1 MDPRLLRHYNQELAY
16 LREMGAEFARQ
27 FPKIAGRLGM
37 EGIEVADPYVER
49 LMEGAAFL
57 AARVQLKL
65 DAEFPRFTQ
74 RLLEIV
80 YPNYLAPTPSMLVAQ
95 FRPQLSET
103 NLARGFT
110 IPRGSSMRSQAGQ
123 MSKGNGNACEF
134 RIAQDTTLWPLEITH
149 AEYFTFAPDLPLNKL
164 PLPQP
169 VKGGIRLKIKA
180 TAGLK
185 FNQLGLEQLRL
196 FFSGGDEIAYKLH
209 ELCLGAPLGVAVAP
223 AIEPW
228 PWHLFL
234 PARNIQP
241 VGYGDEQ
248 ALLPVDLRSFQGY
261 RLLQEYFV
269 FPQRFLFLD
278 IGGLGP
284 AVRKH
289 AGDELEIVLLFSRGE
304 AMLENV
310 VDKANFSL
318 FCAPAI
324 NLFPKRADRIHLS
337 DSVYEYHVVPDRT
350 QPMDFEV
357 FEVASVKGY
366 GVGSDSEQIFLP
378 FYAAYHTELQEKQAY
393 FTIQREPRLL
403 SVAQNRTG
411 SRSSYIGSE
420 VFLSLVDPEEAP
432 YSSGLRQLAITTLCT
447 NRDLVLQ
454 MPLGMGKTDFIL
466 DNAAPLEAIRCVK
479 GPSRPY
485 SPLWNGALAWQFV
498 SHLSLNYLSLMN
510 NGEREGAAALRQMLE
525 LYAVNSEAG
534 VKKQIEG
541 VRKLSVKPIVGRLP
555 TPGRITHG
563 RGLEI
568 ALHLEELAFQ
578 GNSAFLFG
586 SVMEQFFA
594 RYVSLNS
601 FTETVL
607 FSTER
612 AEFMRWR
619 PRCGTRPIL

>member
-16 LREMGAEFARQ
+16 LREMGSEFARQ

-49 LMEGAAFL
+49 LMEGVAFL

-80 YPNYLAPTPSMLVAQ
+80 YPNYLAPTPAMLVAQ
-95 FRPQLSET
+95 FHPQLSET
-103 NLARGFT
+103 NLAQGFT
-110 IPRGSSMRSQAGQ
+110 IPRGSSMRSEGG
-123 MSKGNGNACEF
+123 KGDATACEF
-134 RIAQDTTLWPLEITH
+134 RLAQDVTLWPLQIVH

-164 PLPQP
+164 PLTQP
-169 VKGGIRLKIKA
+169 VKGGVRLRIKT

-185 FNQLGLEQLRL
+185 FNQLSLDRLRL

-223 AIEPW
+223 AIQPW
-228 PWHLFL
+228 PWHQFL
-234 PARNIQP
+234 PPRSIQS

-248 ALLPVDLRSFQGY
+248 ALLPVNLRSFQGY
-261 RLLQEYFV
+261 RLLQEYFA
-269 FPQRFLFLD
+269 FPQRFLFFD
-278 IGGLGP
+278 IEGLGP
-284 AVRKH
+284 IVRKH
-289 AGDELEIVLLFSRGE
+289 AEDELEIVLLFSRGE

-310 VDKANFSL
+310 VDRDNFSL

-337 DSVYEYHVVPDRT
+337 DNTFDYHVIADRT
-350 QPMDFEV
+350 RPMDFEV
-357 FEVASVKGY
+357 FEVAGVTGY
-366 GVGSDSEQIFLP
+366 GVGSDSEQSFLP
-378 FYAAYHTELQEKQAY
+378 FYAAYHNEGDGRQRY
-393 FTIQREPRLL
+393 FTLQREPRLL
-403 SVAQNRTG
+403 SESQKRVGT
-411 SRSSYIGSE
+411 RSSYIGSE
-420 VFLSLVDPEEAP
+420 VFLSLVDAEAAP
-432 YSSGLRQLAITTLCT
+432 YSGDLRQLAITTSCT

-454 MPLGMGKTDFIL
+454 MPLGMGKTDFTL
-466 DNAAPLEAIRCVK
+466 DSAAPLEAIRCLK

-485 SPLWNGALAWQFV
+485 SPLWDGSLAWQFV

-510 NGEREGAAALRQMLE
+510 NSEHEGVAALREMLE
-525 LYAVNSEAG
+525 LYAMTSDSG
-534 VKKQIEG
+534 IKKQIEG
-541 VRKLSVKPIVGRLP
+541 VRNLSVKPIIGRLQ
-555 TPGRITHG
+555 TPGPITHG

-568 ALHLEELAFQ
+568 ALHVEELAFQ
-578 GNSAFLFG
+578 GSSAFLFG
-586 SVMEQFFA
+586 SVMEQFFT

-607 FSTER
+607 FSSER
-612 AEFMRWR
+612 GEIMHWR
-619 PRCGTRPIL
+619 PRCGARPIL

>member
-1 MDPRLLRHYNQELAY
+1 MDPRLLLHYNQELAY
-16 LREMGAEFARQ
+16 LREMGAEFAQQ

-49 LMEGAAFL
+49 LMEGVAFL

-80 YPNYLAPTPSMLVAQ
+80 YPNYLAPTPAMLIARFQ
-95 FRPQLSET
+95 PLLSET
-103 NLARGFT
+103 NLAQGFT
-110 IPRGSSMRSQAGQ
+110 IPRGSSMHSQPGKNDAT
-123 MSKGNGNACEF
+123 ACEF
-134 RIAQDTTLWPLEITH
+134 RLAQDTTLWPLEITR

-164 PLPQP
+164 PLSQP
-169 VKGGIRLKIKA
+169 IKGGVRLRIKT

-185 FNQLGLEQLRL
+185 FNELSLDRLRL
-196 FFSGGDEIAYKLH
+196 FLSGSDEVAYKLH
-209 ELCLGAPLGVAVAP
+209 ELCLGAPLGIAVAP
-223 AIEPW
+223 AMEPW
-228 PWHLFL
+228 PWHQFL

-241 VGYGDEQ
+241 VGYSDEH
-248 ALLPVDLRSFQGY
+248 ALLPVNLRSFQGY

-278 IGGLGP
+278 IEGLGP

-304 AMLENV
+304 TVLENV
-310 VDKANFSL
+310 VDRANFSL

-324 NLFPKRADRIHLS
+324 NLFNKRADRVHLT
-337 DSVYEYHVVPDRT
+337 DNTFEYHVVPDRT
-350 QPMDFEV
+350 RPMDFEV
-357 FEVASVKGY
+357 FEVTSVTGY
-366 GVGSDSEQIFLP
+366 GVGSDSERPFLP
-378 FYAAYHTELQEKQAY
+378 FYAAYHTESVGKQGY
-393 FTIQREPRLL
+393 FTLQREPRLL
-403 SVAQNRTG
+403 SVTQKRVGT
-411 SRSSYIGSE
+411 RSSYIGSE

-432 YSSGLRQLAITTLCT
+432 YSSDLRQLAITTLCT

-454 MPLGMGKTDFIL
+454 MPLGLGKTDFTL
-466 DNAAPLEAIRCVK
+466 DTAAPLEAIRCVK

-485 SPLWNGALAWQFV
+485 SPLWTGALAWQFV
-498 SHLSLNYLSLMN
+498 SHLSLNYLSLMDN
-510 NGEREGAAALRQMLE
+510 SEHEGAAALREMLE
-525 LYAVNSEAG
+525 LYAMTTDAG

-541 VRKLSVKPIVGRLP
+541 VRKLSVRPIIGRLP
-555 TPGRITHG
+555 SPGLITHG

-568 ALHLEELAFQ
+568 VLQLEELAFQ

-607 FSTER
+607 SSSER
-612 AEFMRWR
+612 GEIMRWR

>member
-1 MDPRLLRHYNQELAY
+1 MDPRLLLHYNQELAY
-16 LREMGAEFARQ
+16 LREMGAEFAQQ

-49 LMEGAAFL
+49 LMEGVAFL

-80 YPNYLAPTPSMLVAQ
+80 YPNYLAPTPAMLIAQ
-95 FRPQLSET
+95 FQPLLSET
-103 NLARGFT
+103 NLAQGFT
-110 IPRGSSMRSQAGQ
+110 IPRGSSIHSQPGKSDAT
-123 MSKGNGNACEF
+123 ACEF
-134 RIAQDTTLWPLEITH
+134 RLAQDTTLWPLEITR

-164 PLPQP
+164 PLSQP
-169 VKGGIRLKIKA
+169 IKGGIRLRIKT

-185 FNQLGLEQLRL
+185 FNELSLDRLRL
-196 FFSGGDEIAYKLH
+196 FLSGSDEIAYKLH
-209 ELCLGAPLGVAVAP
+209 ELCLGAPLGIAVAP
-223 AIEPW
+223 AMEPW
-228 PWHLFL
+228 PWHQFL
-234 PARNIQP
+234 PARNVQP
-241 VGYGDEQ
+241 VGYGDEH
-248 ALLPVDLRSFQGY
+248 ALLPVNLRSFQGY
-261 RLLQEYFV
+261 RLLQEYFA

-278 IGGLGP
+278 IDGLGS

-304 AMLENV
+304 TVLENV
-310 VDKANFSL
+310 VDRANFSL

-324 NLFPKRADRIHLS
+324 NLFHKRADRVHLT
-337 DSVYEYHVVPDRT
+337 DNTFEYHVVPDRT
-350 QPMDFEV
+350 RPMDFEV
-357 FEVASVKGY
+357 FEVTSVTGY
-366 GVGSDSEQIFLP
+366 GVGSDSERPFLP
-378 FYAAYHTELQEKQAY
+378 FYAAYHTESVGQQGY
-393 FTIQREPRLL
+393 FTLQREPRLL
-403 SVAQNRTG
+403 SVAQKRVGT
-411 SRSSYIGSE
+411 RSSYIGSE

-432 YSSGLRQLAITTLCT
+432 YSSDLRQLAITTLCT

-454 MPLGMGKTDFIL
+454 MPLGLGKTDFTL
-466 DNAAPLEAIRCVK
+466 DSAAPLEAIRRVK

-485 SPLWNGALAWQFV
+485 SPLWTGALAWQFV
-498 SHLSLNYLSLMN
+498 SHLSLNYLSLMDN
-510 NGEREGAAALRQMLE
+510 SEHEGAAALREMLE
-525 LYAVNSEAG
+525 LYAMTADAG

-541 VRKLSVKPIVGRLP
+541 VRKLSVRPIIGRLP
-555 TPGRITHG
+555 SPGFITHG

-568 ALHLEELAFQ
+568 VLQLEELAFQ

-607 FSTER
+607 SSSER
-612 AEFMRWR
+612 GEFMRWR

>member
-1 MDPRLLRHYNQELAY
+1 LDPRLLLHYNQELAY
-16 LREMGAEFARQ
+16 LREMGAEFAQQ

-49 LMEGAAFL
+49 LMEGVAFL

-80 YPNYLAPTPSMLVAQ
+80 YPNYLAPTPAMLIAQ
-95 FRPQLSET
+95 FRPLLSET
-103 NLARGFT
+103 NLAQGFT
-110 IPRGSSMRSQAGQ
+110 IPRGSSMHSQPGKSDATT
-123 MSKGNGNACEF
+123 CEF
-134 RIAQDTTLWPLEITH
+134 RLAQDTTLWPLEITH

-164 PLPQP
+164 PLSQP
-169 VKGGIRLKIKA
+169 IKGGIRLRIKT

-185 FNQLGLEQLRL
+185 FNELSLDRLRL
-196 FFSGGDEIAYKLH
+196 FLSGGDEIAYKLH
-209 ELCLGAPLGVAVAP
+209 ELCLGAPLGIAVAP
-223 AIEPW
+223 AVEPW
-228 PWHLFL
+228 PWHQFL

-241 VGYGDEQ
+241 VGYSDEH
-248 ALLPVDLRSFQGY
+248 ALLPVNLRSFQGY
-261 RLLQEYFV
+261 RLLQEYFA

-278 IGGLGP
+278 IDGLGP

-304 AMLENV
+304 TALENV
-310 VDKANFSL
+310 VDRANFSL

-324 NLFPKRADRIHLS
+324 NLFHKRADRVHLT
-337 DSVYEYHVVPDRT
+337 DNTYEYHVVPDRT
-350 QPMDFEV
+350 RPMDFEV
-357 FEVASVKGY
+357 FEVTSVTGY
-366 GVGSDSEQIFLP
+366 GVGSDSERPFLP
-378 FYAAYHTELQEKQAY
+378 FYAAYHTESGGQQGY
-393 FTIQREPRLL
+393 FTLQREPRLL
-403 SVAQNRTG
+403 SVAQKRVGT
-411 SRSSYIGSE
+411 RSSYIGSE
-420 VFLSLVDPEEAP
+420 VFLSLVDPEDAP
-432 YSSGLRQLAITTLCT
+432 YSSDLRQLAITTLCT

-454 MPLGMGKTDFIL
+454 MPLGLGKTDFTL
-466 DNAAPLEAIRCVK
+466 DAAAPLEAIRCIK

-498 SHLSLNYLSLMN
+498 SHLSLNYLSLMDN
-510 NGEREGAAALRQMLE
+510 SEHEGAAALREMLE
-525 LYAVNSEAG
+525 LYAMTTDTG

-541 VRKLSVKPIVGRLP
+541 VRKLSVRPLIGRLP
-555 TPGRITHG
+555 SPGLITHG

-568 ALHLEELAFQ
+568 VLQLEELAFQ

-607 FSTER
+607 SSSER
-612 AEFMRWR
+612 GEIMRWR